1 MRNYKIPTEVSS
13 ELKISKSIYLFDLM
27 LIVFLILFRFMTID
41 YVHSDF
47 RIWYTIFLIAFGL
60 FMIIRPK
67 TNPQKRMYQAM
78 YYAIVRKKNTYT
90 AIDYSK
96 GEWFQVVKLNEKNL
110 LKKKKENSTAI
121 LDEKNVIS
129 EKKVKD
135 KKAKVKSSFGDISPV
150 VDITNN
156 DFFEM
161 RSGEFLEIIQIETK
175 DIYSLNSSDL
185 NDDVNNLSNFYTAF
199 TSDIKIVPLNVPLN
213 LEDQKD
219 HIYRQIKKCKNA
231 VYKALLEERLKELQ
245 VLEQSRT
252 NREYFIFLY
261 ADEEKKLLEK
271 LHQAKMLLSRSN
283 PPVVLTVEKKIN
295 ILFQMF
301 NPNTKPLGESE

>member
-1 MRNYKIPTEVSS
+1 M
-13 ELKISKSIYLFDLM
+13 
-27 LIVFLILFRFMTID
+27 
-41 YVHSDF
+41 
-47 RIWYTIFLIAFGL
+47 
-60 FMIIRPK
+60 
-67 TNPQKRMYQAM
+67 
-78 YYAIVRKKNTYT
+78 
-90 AIDYSK
+90 
-96 GEWFQVVKLNEKNL
+96 VKLNEKNL
-110 LKKKKENSTAI
+110 IKKKKENSTAI

-150 VDITNN
+150 IDITNN

-175 DIYSLNSSDL
+175 DIYSLNDSDL
-185 NDDVNNLSNFYTAF
+185 NDDVNNLTNFYTAF
-199 TSDIKIVPLNVPLN
+199 TSDFKIVPLNVPLN
-213 LEDQKD
+213 LEEQKD

-231 VYKALLEERLKELQ
+231 VYKSLLEERLKELQ

-261 ADEEKKLLEK
+261 SDEEKKLLEK
-271 LHQAKMLLSRSN
+271 VHQAKMLLSRSN
-283 PPVVLTVEKKIN
+283 SPVVLTVEKKIN

-301 NPNTKPLGESE
+301 NPNTKPLSESE

>member
-1 MRNYKIPTEVSS
+1 M
-13 ELKISKSIYLFDLM
+13 
-27 LIVFLILFRFMTID
+27 
-41 YVHSDF
+41 
-47 RIWYTIFLIAFGL
+47 
-60 FMIIRPK
+60 
-67 TNPQKRMYQAM
+67 
-78 YYAIVRKKNTYT
+78 
-90 AIDYSK
+90 
-96 GEWFQVVKLNEKNL
+96 VKLNEKNL

>member
-1 MRNYKIPTEVSS
+1 
-13 ELKISKSIYLFDLM
+13 
-27 LIVFLILFRFMTID
+27 
-41 YVHSDF
+41 
-47 RIWYTIFLIAFGL
+47 
-60 FMIIRPK
+60 
-67 TNPQKRMYQAM
+67 
-78 YYAIVRKKNTYT
+78 
-90 AIDYSK
+90 
-96 GEWFQVVKLNEKNL
+96 VVKLNEKNL